1 MRAVGWFGFALVS
14 LSSACTIDAHVS
26 SDDHLSSGE
35 HAIINGTRS
44 VGNAATVMIVGYP
57 PDRSVIHTCTAVLV
71 APTVALTAA
80 HCIDAP
86 THPNYSYGVFPGD
99 DASPYPFL
107 VDLEPHLLPI
117 TSVHP
122 HPQYDDQLPFFA
134 DIGVVIL
141 ENALPVAPLPIR
153 RTPFDPGLIGLPA
166 LIIGYGQTT
175 YMVNNA
181 TRYEAMTK
189 VAGIEDDTITV
200 GDTVQRSCLGDS
212 GGPAIMDNVVVGI
225 DSYGPTGCGG
235 PAHYR
240 RVDYFLPFIDQY
252 VPPPA
257 GPDAGPQPGTDAGT
271 EESDGGGCSTTAS
284 SPVLVAL
291 ALLGLRRRRR

>member
-1 MRAVGWFGFALVS
+1 MRALGLALAIA
-14 LSSACTIDAHVS
+14 LASACSVDATVS
-26 SDDHLSSGE
+26 TDE
-35 HAIINGTRS
+35 TAIIGGTRS
-44 VGNAATVMIVGYP
+44 TGSSATIMIVGYP
-57 PDRSVIHTCTAVLV
+57 PDRSIIHTCTAVLV

-80 HCIDAP
+80 HCIDAA
-86 THPNYSYGVFPGD
+86 THPNYQYGVFPGD

-107 VDLEPHLLPI
+107 VDLEPHLLPV
-117 TSVHP
+117 TAVYP
-122 HPQYDDQLPFFA
+122 HPSYDDQLPFFA
-134 DIGVVIL
+134 DIGVVVL
-141 ENALPVAPLPIR
+141 ETALPVAPLQIR
-153 RTPFDPGLIGLPA
+153 RTPFDQSLVGLPA

-175 YMVNNA
+175 YMVNNS

-189 VAGIEDDTITV
+189 VSGIDNDTIIV
-200 GDTVQRSCLGDS
+200 GDTAQRSCLGDS
-212 GGPAIMDNVVVGI
+212 GGPAIMNGVVVGI

-257 GPDAGPQPGTDAGT
+257 GSDAGPQPGADAGT
-271 EESDGGGCSTTAS
+271 DIGGDDGGCAS
-284 SPVLVAL
+284 SSPTATLLGL